1 MEQRKKLYRSSKD
14 RVIWGVCGGLADYFV
29 IDPLVIRLVFI
40 ALFFGG
46 GSGLLIYIIFALVV
60 PSEGAN
66 SSKKK
71 DDSSSTKKEGQAD
84 KAEEFVG
91 ELGSRIKD
99 LGSEV
104 KVSDWRFI
112 FGLILVLIGFTSL
125 FSNFTPFSF
134 IWDNFWPL
142 FLVIIGLIILFNKK
156 AIKRK

>member
-1 MEQRKKLYRSSKD
+1 METRKKLYRSRED

-29 IDPLVIRLVFI
+29 IDPLVVRLIFI

-71 DDSSSTKKEGQAD
+71 VNTD

-112 FGLILVLIGFTSL
+112 LGLILVLIGFTSL

-156 AIKRK
+156 AISRK

>member
-1 MEQRKKLYRSSKD
+1 METRKKLYRSRED

-29 IDPLVIRLVFI
+29 IDPLVVRLIFI

-60 PSEGAN
+60 PSEGED

-71 DDSSSTKKEGQAD
+71 VNTD

-112 FGLILVLIGFTSL
+112 LGLILVLIGFSSL

-156 AIKRK
+156 AVSRK